1 MAGKS
6 PARMAVIV
14 AAFDESA
21 DPVAKESAAVPKNTL
36 AFEPVLLCAPIFN
49 RLLQAHALMIGP

>member
-21 DPVAKESAAVPKNTL
+21 DPVAKESGSGAQKHIS
-36 AFEPVLLCAPIFN
+36 F
-49 RLLQAHALMIGP
+49 